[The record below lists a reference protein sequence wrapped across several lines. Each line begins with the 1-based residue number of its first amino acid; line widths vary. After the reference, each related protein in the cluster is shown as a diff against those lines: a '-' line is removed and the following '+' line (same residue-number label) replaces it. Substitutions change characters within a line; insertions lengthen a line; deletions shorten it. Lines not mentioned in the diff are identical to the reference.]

1 MTEISPEELDALE
14 QAQDENEQ
22 LLETIRQ
29 YDSVIQAVATEL
41 GYEAQITSLRNQL
54 AEKEA
59 ALAGCVEVLTNV
71 NDALERNRIICT
83 DWTGPEPKSYITDFL
98 AALPQSAKQD
108 AEILRVANDL
118 AAADSKE
125 SAVWDS
131 EPFNADAFSTASRD
145 TQDAFLVLCQAV
157 RAREGK

>member
-1 MTEISPEELDALE
+1 MSDTPRTNAHYGRLPNDRQTRGSVQNYEHARQLE
-14 QAQDENEQ
+14 RE
-22 LLETIRQ
+22 
-29 YDSVIQAVATEL
+29 
-41 GYEAQITSLRNQL
+41 L

-59 ALAGCVEVLTNV
+59 ALAGCVDALRTLENSDCRAIGKTEKCAHGKYGWEDCETCFADFACTVLTS
-71 NDALERNRIICT
+71 L
-83 DWTGPEPKSYITDFL
+83 PESV
-98 AALPQSAKQD
+98 KQD
-108 AEILRVANDL
+108 AEILRTANDL

-125 SAVWDS
+125 SAVWNS